1 MRPSYAGTVLFR
13 RSSCFKGMCRRRAI
27 YTGSLWHT
35 GRETLGSK
43 CDMIK
48 NGCFHEL
55 DAAFMMHGSPTTCTD
70 VKCLADQSFRVTF
83 HGKRAHAA
91 LAPEQGRSAFDA
103 LLVAFNGIEFLREHV
118 PDDVRMHYTV
128 AELPGPANVVPVKSV
143 GKFSLRSFSKEELKG
158 VVSRF
163 KDIIKGA
170 ALIAGVDYELEQT
183 SDFYNKIPVLKLN
196 ELLMENAKLAGAPRL
211 APPREKTGSTDFGN
225 VMYEIPG
232 SCIRVAFVPEG
243 TSSHSQEFVDAGKTQ
258 AARDCILYGAKSI
271 AGASMDLI
279 TKPELMDEVK
289 AEFAEN
295 KKSSNKRISKNI
307 ILIPVRRTVNKSRM
321 SYRDFRIL

>member
-1 MRPSYAGTVLFR
+1 MIHFSAASLF
-13 RSSCFKGMCRRRAI
+13 
-27 YTGSLWHT
+27 
-35 GRETLGSK
+35 
-43 CDMIK
+43 
-48 NGCFHEL
+48 
-55 DAAFMMHGSPTTCTD
+55 
-70 VKCLADQSFRVTF
+70 
-83 HGKRAHAA
+83 
-91 LAPEQGRSAFDA
+91 SAF
-103 LLVAFNGIEFLREHV
+103 FGTTQQSIQR
-118 PDDVRMHYTV
+118 
-128 AELPGPANVVPVKSV
+128 VVPVSYTH
-143 GKFSLRSFSKEELKG
+143 L
-158 VVSRF
+158 
-163 KDIIKGA
+163 
-170 ALIAGVDYELEQT
+170 VDYELEQT

-295 KKSSNKRISKNI
+295 KKKFK
-307 ILIPVRRTVNKSRM
+307 
-321 SYRDFRIL
+321 

>member
-1 MRPSYAGTVLFR
+1 M
-13 RSSCFKGMCRRRAI
+13 
-27 YTGSLWHT
+27 
-35 GRETLGSK
+35 
-43 CDMIK
+43 
-48 NGCFHEL
+48 
-55 DAAFMMHGSPTTCTD
+55 
-70 VKCLADQSFRVTF
+70 
-83 HGKRAHAA
+83 
-91 LAPEQGRSAFDA
+91 
-103 LLVAFNGIEFLREHV
+103 
-118 PDDVRMHYTV
+118 
-128 AELPGPANVVPVKSV
+128 PVKSV

-163 KDIIKGA
+163 KDIVKGA

-258 AARDCILYGAKSI
+258 AARDCIIYGAKSI

-295 KKSSNKRISKNI
+295 KKKFK
-307 ILIPVRRTVNKSRM
+307 
-321 SYRDFRIL
+321 